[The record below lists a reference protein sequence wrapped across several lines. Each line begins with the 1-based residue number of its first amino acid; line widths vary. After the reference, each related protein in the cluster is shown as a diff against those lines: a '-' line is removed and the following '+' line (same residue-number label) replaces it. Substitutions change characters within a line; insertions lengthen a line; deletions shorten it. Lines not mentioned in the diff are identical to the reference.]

1 MADILMVGAPTVV
14 MAHRRLIE
22 REQTSPPTGH
32 CPYLSMFLLC
42 AATSLGLLLHRVTD
56 PYPLNGSGF
65 LFWMQKLRWRWSSSY
80 GSSPFYG
87 RGDLNER
94 ESALGGREMM
104 WWLPSVLSGGLTWSV
119 TPNTTG
125 SRLSNKTIGI
135 G

>member
-1 MADILMVGAPTVV
+1 
-14 MAHRRLIE
+14 
-22 REQTSPPTGH
+22 
-32 CPYLSMFLLC
+32 
-42 AATSLGLLLHRVTD
+42 
-56 PYPLNGSGF
+56 
-65 LFWMQKLRWRWSSSY
+65 
-80 GSSPFYG
+80 
-87 RGDLNER
+87 LNER